1 MKNPQNIQKKIEKWT
16 KKTYLNNNK
25 K

>member
-16 KKTYLNNNK
+16 KKTYLNNK
-25 K
+25 KK